1 MQPILELVDQI
12 GHFEFALS
20 ILKALRAKVEYN
32 YGMQDRVGRAFKAG
46 FKGVLAVG
54 EAGGGKTVT
63 LKRIFEGLQL
73 NPDKY
78 CDKYNKSLAVWVPS
92 GISTGVGLFQLLT
105 EHHNAI
111 IFIDELDANTK
122 LHINVLKQI
131 ASGQICRMKHQE
143 INPTD
148 FQGIL
153 LGATNGIPFKARDI
167 SHLVAMLERFTVVYM
182 ESRQTENY
190 YITEDFSNTNLS
202 ERGWQAIRQA
212 LLSRNNTSLNQEEHE
227 IGRKLFEEKQREN
240 LEPSKALYRQA
251 SDVMDILLFLKRFC
265 NVEDLRLHDDVLEVA
280 RTLVKNTV
288 HVNPA
293 KLLAMEP
300 VERAVYNFIDQNGN
314 NAANFTA
321 ILEFCDNYGIMVDP
335 RTIRATLNKM
345 VKARILNKY
354 ANDLYA
360 TRIQATESRVS
371 SMSEALQP

>member
-1 MQPILELVDQI
+1 MQPILELVNQI

-20 ILKALRAKVEYN
+20 ILKAIRAKVEYN
-32 YGMQDRVGRAFKAG
+32 YGFQDRVGRSFKTG

-63 LKRIFEGLQL
+63 LKRIFNGLQL
-73 NPDKY
+73 NPKKY
-78 CDKYNKSLAVWVPS
+78 CDGAGKSLAVWVPS

-148 FQGIL
+148 FQGLL
-153 LGATNGIPFKARDI
+153 LGATNGIPFKSKDM

-182 ESRQTENY
+182 ESKQTEDY
-190 YITEDFSNTNLS
+190 YIIEDFSNTNLP
-202 ERGWQAIRQA
+202 ERGWHIIRQA
-212 LLSRNNTSLNQEEHE
+212 LLSKNNTSLTKEEHE
-227 IGRKLFEEKQREN
+227 IGKALFREKAREN

-265 NVEDLRLHDDVLEVA
+265 NVEDLRLHSDILEVA
-280 RTLVKNTV
+280 ELLVKNTV

-293 KLLAMEP
+293 KLLAMDP
-300 VERAVYNFIDQNGN
+300 IERAVYNFISERKN
-314 NAANFTA
+314 NTANFGA
-321 ILEFCDNYGIMVDP
+321 VLEFCDNYGVMVDS
-335 RTIRATLNKM
+335 RSIKAALNKM
-345 VKARILNKY
+345 VRARILNRY
-354 ANDLYA
+354 ACDTYA
-360 TRIQATESRVS
+360 TRIQPTESRQS
-371 SMSEALQP
+371 AMSKALI